1 MHEFEYVDNAKK
13 LLTTQIVQ
21 LLATLYEHKGKQQLF
36 IETKKDELATLVEV
50 AKIQSTKSS
59 NRIEGIYTTDK
70 RLEELV
76 TKKTEPK
83 KRNEQEISGYRDVL
97 ATIHES
103 YDYITPNINIIQQLH
118 RDLYSYNQSGFCGKF
133 KSSDNIIAE
142 TD

>member
-76 TKKTEPK
+76 TKKKQSQKTGMSRKFPGIVMFLQRFMK
-83 KRNEQEISGYRDVL
+83 VM
-97 ATIHES
+97 
-103 YDYITPNINIIQQLH
+103 ITSHQP
-118 RDLYSYNQSGFCGKF
+118 
-133 KSSDNIIAE
+133 
-142 TD
+142 